1 MLGWLVGWVDRRLVV
16 WLDWGQVGCVGCRE
30 EGYVK
35 IATTTSIF
43 HTSTC
48 ISNTDTNISTD
59 TVSLFVTIDLYT
71 MCGLFARNRFSKHHC
86 AHVQLGSLHVRRQI
100 ETPVLEF
107 CTQ

>member
-1 MLGWLVGWVDRRLVV
+1 MLGGLVGWVDRRVVV

-71 MCGLFARNRFSKHHC
+71 MCGWRIRFNSQ
-86 AHVQLGSLHVRRQI
+86 VS
-100 ETPVLEF
+100 ETPFE
-107 CTQ
+107 